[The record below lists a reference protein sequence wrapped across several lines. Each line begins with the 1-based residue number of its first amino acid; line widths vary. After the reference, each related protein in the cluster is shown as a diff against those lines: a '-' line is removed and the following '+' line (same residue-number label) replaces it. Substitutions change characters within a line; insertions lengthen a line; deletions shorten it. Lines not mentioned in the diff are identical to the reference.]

1 MIRTNLV
8 LVLSLSL
15 LCPAL
20 TACSG
25 DDAATEGSSDTGSTS
40 GGDSDT
46 DATGMNSTSTTG
58 ETTGEATTGEATTG
72 EATTGEATT
81 GEATT
86 GEATTGEATTGE
98 ATTGEVTG
106 GDEVTESCEAGC
118 DVYFECFPDEY
129 ESIDECIVDCVES
142 TVQREPNCEAALVAW
157 NNCIATLECAEIDD
171 ENACPEELEVLI
183 QHCEF

>member
-8 LVLSLSL
+8 LVLSLSLSL

-58 ETTGEATTGEATTG
+58 E
-72 EATTGEATT
+72 
-81 GEATT
+81 
-86 GEATTGEATTGE
+86 TTGE